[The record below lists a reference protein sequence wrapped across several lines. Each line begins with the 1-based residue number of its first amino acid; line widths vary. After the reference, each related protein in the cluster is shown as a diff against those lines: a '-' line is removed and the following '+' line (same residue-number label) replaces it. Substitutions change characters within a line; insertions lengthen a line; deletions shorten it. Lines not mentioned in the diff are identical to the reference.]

1 MESTEEDVFMNG
13 KPLVLVAAR
22 ERAVRGVVA
31 AALKPAGFRIAAS
44 ESDEPSA
51 DEIEDHR
58 PDVVVM
64 DAREPATATFDAI
77 GRIARDASTPL
88 LLLSSRATPARV
100 VHGLDAGADDY
111 LARPFDPAELSAR
124 VRSLVRRR
132 RGRLGAGCYRVGSS
146 VVDLDSRRITRDGRS
161 IGLTRPEWTLLA
173 LLLHNEGRLLMREEL
188 LAAAFGASYHDNA
201 AQLRLAISAL
211 RRKLGLA
218 PWDEGPIRTIHGLGY
233 AFDPK
238 GRLRRSWS
246 GRRGSV
252 AEDPPPNAA

>member
-1 MESTEEDVFMNG
+1 MNG
-13 KPLVLVAAR
+13 KPLILVAAR
-22 ERAVRGVVA
+22 DRAVRGVVA
-31 AALKPAGFRIAAS
+31 AALRPAGFRIA
-44 ESDEPSA
+44 ESLGDEPTA
-51 DEIEDHR
+51 DEIEDLR

-64 DAREPATATFDAI
+64 DTREPATSAFDAI
-77 GRIARDASTPL
+77 GRIAGDGGTPL
-88 LLLSSRATPARV
+88 LLLSSRSTPTNAAN
-100 VHGLDAGADDY
+100 GLDAGADDY

-132 RGRLGAGCYRVGSS
+132 RGRLHAGRYRIGAS
-146 VVDLDSRRITRDGRS
+146 VVDLDARSITRDGRS
-161 IGLTRPEWTLLA
+161 IALARTEWTLLA

-201 AQLRLAISAL
+201 AQLRLAVSAL

-246 GRRGSV
+246 GRRGILAEEPPPSV
-252 AEDPPPNAA
+252 A